1 MVWGD
6 SCRIRNDDSMAFENE
21 RWFNTSTNRTGT
33 SGFSAAK
40 ALTSSYAI
48 ADRPHEGL
56 CLNRTTTPS
65 SARTSSHG
73 ESAESENGTI
83 DMHEGYGTLARCGE
97 DPLSDR
103 QMHASHVTS
112 TTEEMHRSRSVNAG
126 IRLAT
131 RMCFMLGA
139 ALLCTAIDVARS
151 NAQDLNRLGHTLGS
165 ANAPVEVIEF
175 LDFGCIQCASF
186 TAQTFGMVER
196 EFINT
201 GHIRWRSVPFV
212 GGAFRHSA
220 FAAEA
225 AECAAEQGR
234 YFAMH
239 DSLLARQK
247 EWGRIGK
254 PDRALFDIARSV
266 GVDTLKYSDCV
277 RSERMRPR
285 VREHKAAALALRVYG
300 TPTFLLQRE
309 RRVLGAI
316 PTAQFR
322 EILRTE
328 VKDTGQSRRRDST
341 P

>member
-1 MVWGD
+1 MHLFRFLEAQV
-6 SCRIRNDDSMAFENE
+6 RPAL
-21 RWFNTSTNRTGT
+21 
-33 SGFSAAK
+33 SALMTVA
-40 ALTSSYAI
+40 AAVS
-48 ADRPHEGL
+48 
-56 CLNRTTTPS
+56 
-65 SARTSSHG
+65 
-73 ESAESENGTI
+73 
-83 DMHEGYGTLARCGE
+83 
-97 DPLSDR
+97 
-103 QMHASHVTS
+103 
-112 TTEEMHRSRSVNAG
+112 
-126 IRLAT
+126 LAT
-131 RMCFMLGA
+131 LGA
-139 ALLCTAIDVARS
+139 ARGD
-151 NAQDLNRLGHTLGS
+151 AQNLNTLGHTLGS

-201 GHIRWRSVPFV
+201 GKVRWRSVPFV

-225 AECAAEQGR
+225 AECASEQGH

-247 EWGRIGK
+247 EWGRVGK
-254 PDRALFDIARSV
+254 PDAALLAIARSV
-266 GVDTLKYSDCV
+266 GVDTVKFNDCV

-300 TPTFLLQRE
+300 TPTFFLQRE

-322 EILRTE
+322 EILRAE
-328 VKDTGQSRRRDST
+328 VNDTAR
-341 P
+341 